1 MDYKKGKYA
10 YYIETYKIN
19 GYVYAGRIVKAKVT
33 KKNIAE
39 FPEDTSYEF
48 DNGDERFI
56 VEIYS
61 TAKEAKKALL
71 KELEAGLIE
80 ATKRYNYYRDII
92 VKNILKIAEDE

>member
-1 MDYKKGKYA
+1 MNYKKGKCA
-10 YYIETYKIN
+10 YYIKTYEIN
-19 GYVYAGRIVKAKVT
+19 GCIYAGRIVKAKVT
-33 KKNIAE
+33 KKNIAK

-71 KELEAGLIE
+71 KELEAGLTE